1 MEAPAEDDLHG
12 DCKGGLEG
20 LVGQLHPLGG
30 DHEAFVVSGGATWI
44 STLLKFSFSW
54 LKRPNPMLVQSMK
67 TIEFLE

>member
-30 DHEAFVVSGGATWI
+30 DHKAFVVSGGATWI
-44 STLLKFSFSW
+44 LTLLKFSF
-54 LKRPNPMLVQSMK
+54 LG
-67 TIEFLE
+67 